1 MKTESVRKVMRVS
14 SALLMGIAICV
25 SVWFLLR
32 EHEARELERKSR
44 DGIAAENQNFSQLV
58 QNSSEEPPTK
68 EERVARQARS
78 TFMSSFNEEQLTLP
92 HFQKILETME
102 APEYVELPGNLS
114 TREWKDFLESKGV
127 PVTRG
132 NPGIFT
138 DRVPFS
144 SLADY
149 EPVVRQKL
157 AELFVAA
164 ESADLTD
171 PMAAALQ
178 RGKVLIEL
186 DETDENGLAW
196 FMERFGDDW
205 HGAIVGDVWNG
216 DIGAMGK
223 SNPALEWLTDVQRNA
238 VSIVAAAEQARADA
252 LEASAPSWDMS
263 SIMGSPPAHPDGIEE
278 NLPSVAAPS
287 MDADEQYDAEKR
299 TTATPMVNTEKG
311 VSDVLPSPSEP
322 LPGDEVETAL
332 REQFSPA
339 RFERAMSMLER
350 YGSEEGLR
358 RLRKSDPEIAKQ
370 VEKARYHNRRE
381 DTQ

>member
-1 MKTESVRKVMRVS
+1 MKTESVRKVTRAS
-14 SALLMGIAICV
+14 SALLIGIAICV

-44 DGIAAENQNFSQLV
+44 DGIAAENQNSSQLV
-58 QNSSEEPPTK
+58 QNSGEEPPTK

-78 TFMSSFNEEQLTLP
+78 TFMSSFNEEQLALP
-92 HFQKILETME
+92 HYQKILEAMDT
-102 APEYVELPGNLS
+102 PEYVELPGNLS

-205 HGAIVGDVWNG
+205 HGAIVGDGWNG
-216 DIGAMGK
+216 DIGAIGK

-238 VSIVAAAEQARADA
+238 VNIVAAAEQAKADA

-263 SIMGSPPAHPDGIEE
+263 SIMESPPAHPDGIEE
-278 NLPSVAAPS
+278 NLPSMAAPS
-287 MDADEQYDAEKR
+287 MGADEQYDTAKR
-299 TTATPMVNTEKG
+299 TTAAPMVNPEERVT
-311 VSDVLPSPSEP
+311 DALPP
-322 LPGDEVETAL
+322 LPEPPTGNDIETVL
-332 REQFSPA
+332 REQFTPA
-339 RFERAMSMLER
+339 RFERAMSTLER
-350 YGSEEGLR
+350 YGPEEGLR
-358 RLRKSDPEIAKQ
+358 RLRESDPEVAKQ
-370 VEKARYHNRRE
+370 VEKARHHNRQE
-381 DTQ
+381 DAQ